1 MKDRYL
7 LILLAVLL
15 VVMVGVFFL
24 YVPILPTIASV
35 VVLFGLIAMYSL
47 GYHTGQ
53 NSPAATPADD
63 GTKTPGEPVLHAT
76 VPDVHE
82 RFRHVA

>member
-24 YVPILPTIASV
+24 YVPILPAIASV
-35 VVLFGLIAMYSL
+35 AVLFGLIAMFSL
-47 GYHTGQ
+47 GYHVGQ
-53 NSPAATPADD
+53 SSPGVSAEMDSTTTHEATLPDAI
-63 GTKTPGEPVLHAT
+63 

-82 RFRHVA
+82 RFRDAA